1 MEEVKYSCIPETKY
15 YKFNFM
21 VLSLVGINL
30 FIILVI
36 VLTAAKIETSV
47 IFSTSLVVFLFF
59 GLFAFYYYLR
69 YRYYSNLE
77 PAYVQIVKLDKV
89 IPTYSGLLAFEV
101 EMEIDSKLEKV
112 DTLAIFNSGIIKI
125 NPIDKYSNK
134 TVRVG
139 YDKRFKVCVVLEII
153 E

>member
-1 MEEVKYSCIPETKY
+1 MIYHCIPETKY

-21 VLSLVGINL
+21 VLGIVGINL
-30 FIILVI
+30 FMFLVI
-36 VLTAAKIETSV
+36 ALTAAKIEASV

-59 GLFAFYYYLR
+59 GLLTLYYYLR

-77 PAYVQIVKLDKV
+77 PAYIQIVKLDKV
-89 IPTYSGLLAFEV
+89 ISSYSGLVAFEV
-101 EMEIDSKLEKV
+101 EMEIDSKIEKV
-112 DTLAIFNSGIIKI
+112 DTLAVFNSGIIKV

-139 YDKRFKVCVVLEII
+139 YDKRFKVCVVVEII

>member
-1 MEEVKYSCIPETKY
+1 
-15 YKFNFM
+15 M
-21 VLSLVGINL
+21 VLGIVGTSL
-30 FIILVI
+30 FMFLVI
-36 VLTAAKIETSV
+36 TLTAARIEAGV

-59 GLFAFYYYLR
+59 GLLTLYYYLR

-77 PAYVQIVKLDKV
+77 PAFIQIVKLDKV
-89 IPTYSGLLAFEV
+89 IPSYSGLIAFEV

-112 DTLAIFNSGIIKI
+112 DTLAVFNSGIIKV

-134 TVRVG
+134 TVRAG
-139 YDKRFKVCVVLEII
+139 YDKRFKACVILEVI

>member
-1 MEEVKYSCIPETKY
+1 MEEVKYSCIPETRY

-21 VLSLVGINL
+21 VLGIVGISL
-30 FIILVI
+30 FMFLVI
-36 VLTAAKIETSV
+36 TLTAARIEAGV

-59 GLFAFYYYLR
+59 GLLTLYYYLR

-77 PAYVQIVKLDKV
+77 PAFIQIVKLDKV
-89 IPTYSGLLAFEV
+89 IPSYSGLIAFEV

-112 DTLAIFNSGIIKI
+112 DTLAVFNSGIIKV

-134 TVRVG
+134 TVRAG
-139 YDKRFKVCVVLEII
+139 YDKRFKACVILEFI